1 MTKIVIEIANFQD
14 AVLLAEFAKRL
25 NGVVHLS
32 DEGEESADLSAFM
45 WLEELAQTN
54 PFAEIEDV
62 VEWQTQQR
70 QDRVLIR

>member
-32 DEGEESADLSAFM
+32 DEEEESADLSAFM

-54 PFAEIEDV
+54 PFSEIEDV

-70 QDRVLIR
+70 QDRVLVR